1 MGDPT
6 GDWAVWYLVGTM
18 ASEDRYCA
26 GCAGLLEM
34 RLAQGVRRPVC
45 SRCGRVVY
53 YDPKVATA
61 MILARGERVLMVRRG
76 TEPGL
81 GLWSLPGG
89 YVDRGEVV
97 EEAAVREVWEETGL
111 RVRVTELVGVYSEAG
126 SPVVLVVYAGEV
138 LEGEPTAGDEVMEAG
153 FFSVGELPPLAF
165 ERDGEILGGWMGGL
179 SGNRE

>member
-1 MGDPT
+1 
-6 GDWAVWYLVGTM
+6 
-18 ASEDRYCA
+18 
-26 GCAGLLEM
+26 
-34 RLAQGVRRPVC
+34 
-45 SRCGRVVY
+45 
-53 YDPKVATA
+53 

-111 RVRVTELVGVYSEAG
+111 RVRVAELVGVYSEAG

-138 LEGEPTAGDEVMEAG
+138 VEGEPTAGDEVMEAG

-179 SGNRE
+179 EG